1 MCELPCA
8 YLTSENKAFISVC
21 MRIKRQMVVVNIE
34 RKPFS
39 ATCASLMSRT
49 RTNTWVAS
57 CVANNVCFENWRTQS
72 SSWMDEP
79 RWWEFTREQT
89 TSKPLLSSHP
99 RENMFSVVLICFFFC
114 FQPIKSFALALLV
127 FSRASRG
134 SRWPG
139 VLSIMS
145 DQPRNDGTTISNRL
159 WPTWRNDSCHF
170 LSTEEKKGNEPVCQ
184 NGTASISVPSVR
196 PIRDHLCRWS
206 WTSLS
211 QGT

>member
-1 MCELPCA
+1 MTI
-8 YLTSENKAFISVC
+8 Y
-21 MRIKRQMVVVNIE
+21 
-34 RKPFS
+34 
-39 ATCASLMSRT
+39 T
-49 RTNTWVAS
+49 RTNYI
-57 CVANNVCFENWRTQS
+57 
-72 SSWMDEP
+72 
-79 RWWEFTREQT
+79 QT
-89 TSKPLLSSHP
+89 LIKQPPSGKYVLRRSH
-99 RENMFSVVLICFFFC
+99 MFFFC

-145 DQPRNDGTTISNRL
+145 DQPRNDGTTISNRP

-170 LSTEEKKGNEPVCQ
+170 LFLCRIRPQVKSTEEKKGNDPVCQ

-206 WTSLS
+206 
-211 QGT
+211 